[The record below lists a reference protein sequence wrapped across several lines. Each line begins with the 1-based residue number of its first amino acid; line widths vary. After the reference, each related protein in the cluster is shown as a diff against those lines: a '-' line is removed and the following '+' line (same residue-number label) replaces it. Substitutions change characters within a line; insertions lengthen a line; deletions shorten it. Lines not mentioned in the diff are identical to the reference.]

1 MLKAALNKK
10 IAAQFA
16 KLQPEVLAAVKKQ
29 IPIAAKKA
37 QISVRFLQLM
47 VASLI
52 NAHREY
58 GTPKEDAAALIRMAV
73 QKVEAMEIAVMH
85 SIK

>member
-1 MLKAALNKK
+1 MLNAALNKK

-16 KLQPEVLAAVKKQ
+16 RLQPEVLAAVKKQ

-52 NAHREY
+52 SAY
-58 GTPKEDAAALIRMAV
+58 GENGTSKEDAAALIQMAV

>member
-1 MLKAALNKK
+1 MLNAALNKK

-37 QISVRFLQLM
+37 QISVRFLHLM

-52 NAHREY
+52 NVHREN
-58 GTPKEDAAALIRMAV
+58 GTPKEDAAALIQLAV
-73 QKVEAMEIAVMH
+73 ERVEAMEIAVLH
-85 SIK
+85 SLK